1 MKKISNENIIDNVV
15 YIISFKIKNLQVIS
29 FTLTA
34 CVLEYLFHFEIQT
47 LKINQSMTENLT
59 TSSHIE

>member
-1 MKKISNENIIDNVV
+1 M
-15 YIISFKIKNLQVIS
+15 KNLQVIS

-47 LKINQSMTENLT
+47 LKLNQSMTENLT

>member
-1 MKKISNENIIDNVV
+1 MKKISNEYIIDNVV
-15 YIISFKIKNLQVIS
+15 YIISFKIKNWQVIS

-47 LKINQSMTENLT
+47 LKLNQSMTENLT